1 MSDRNLN
8 PRPSQLDKAAF
19 VAAYGEIYEHSPWVA
34 ELAWEKGL
42 SATQDTPAGL
52 AEAMGE
58 VLSSAPA
65 ERQLEVI
72 RAHPRSEE
80 RRVGK
85 ECGSRRAPERGEKAA
100 RRRAGE

>member
-80 RRVGK
+80 HTS
-85 ECGSRRAPERGEKAA
+85 ELQSRPHLVCRLLLEKKNKYSN
-100 RRRAGE
+100 R